1 MENRQN
7 IQGKKVFLLYPHSVI
22 RDDLLDSLI
31 MAGFEVYTI
40 QDEKRAR
47 MLLKK
52 FPGSI
57 MFINIDEKLK
67 EKEWEAYIRSIQ
79 EDPGIKD
86 CGLGIMSYNQDIN
99 LMQKYLMK
107 MNVSCGYVQLKQG
120 VQESARI
127 ILRTLEANEARCQR
141 SCFRANCQDDISAT
155 VNYKDDSGLYMGKI
169 IDINSKGIAAKFE
182 KTADLPLG
190 PVLENMQIKL
200 RTGIVKTDMTFFGK
214 RPDNKQINVLL
225 FDPELSGENKLIIHR
240 YIKQCL
246 QKYIDELQV

>member
-1 MENRQN
+1 MENQQRALC
-7 IQGKKVFLLYPHSVI
+7 KKVFLLHPHSVI

-31 MAGFEVYTI
+31 MAGFEIYTVL
-40 QDEKRAR
+40 DEKRAR
-47 MLLKK
+47 KLLKK

-57 MFINIDEKLK
+57 MFVNIDEKLK
-67 EKEWEAYIRSIQ
+67 EKEWEAYIRSIH
-79 EDPGIKD
+79 EDPEIID

-107 MNVSCGYVQLKQG
+107 INVSCGYVQLKQG
-120 VQESARI
+120 VKESAKI
-127 ILRTLEANEARCQR
+127 ILRTLEANEARSQR
-141 SCFRANCQDDISAT
+141 KCFRANCQDDISAT
-155 VNYKDDSGLYMGKI
+155 VNYKDDSGLYQGKI

-182 KTADLPLG
+182 KNSDLPLG
-190 PVLENMQIKL
+190 PVLENMQVKL
-200 RTGIVKTDMTFFGK
+200 RTGLVKTDMTFFGK

-225 FDPELSGENKLIIHR
+225 FEPELSAENKLIIHR